1 MLTSSL
7 LLKLGLIG
15 FIGAMLLLFH
25 IHTKREI
32 YQMIYLLFMILSF
45 QRLVIIPQQDIM
57 SFPKMILCGVI
68 FMLPSVIVRILS
80 KYKAS

>member
-15 FIGAMLLLFH
+15 LIGAMLLLFH
-25 IHTKREI
+25 IHTKRGI
-32 YQMIYLLFMILSF
+32 YQIIYFTFMFLSS

-57 SFPKMILCGVI
+57 PFPKMILCVI
-68 FMLPSVIVRILS
+68 ILMLPSVIVRILS
-80 KYKAS
+80 KYKAP